1 MSDGAGIADLSQVE
15 GDETDFETQRLLV
28 VLKEAG
34 IAPHMLTPMQM
45 ARLRQDMILDPTP
58 FDESGALL
66 GMLRGMG
73 GFEDA
78 LNPEEEVVAGEVA
91 PSDLPFISD
100 IKCLGEA
107 TTDDLHP
114 ECADGFEPEH
124 TKHKPLTAAFMEAMR
139 KKKPL

>member
-1 MSDGAGIADLSQVE
+1 MSDGAGVVDLSQVE
-15 GDETDFETQRLLV
+15 SDETDFETQRLLV

-45 ARLRQDMILDPTP
+45 ARLRQDMITDATP
-58 FDESGALL
+58 FDEGGAML

-78 LNPEEEVVAGEVA
+78 LNPEEEVALGEPPIITGLEFCGEVQ
-91 PSDLPFISD
+91 DLSYNAH
-100 IKCLGEA
+100 GEC
-107 TTDDLHP
+107 T
-114 ECADGFEPEH
+114 DGFEPEH
-124 TKHKPLTAAFMEAMR
+124 TKHKPLTAAFMDAMR